1 MAQTAA
7 AHNHTSCIKPTVLN
21 VLMDITGL
29 IIDAKNATAHSLTF
43 KFSDKTTQV
52 PPAQQAAAFST
63 DVSRTSNLLK
73 TAKENMYA
81 YALHPLLWIVQH
93 KHANEVR
100 SIDLYR
106 LGFY

>member
-1 MAQTAA
+1 
-7 AHNHTSCIKPTVLN
+7 
-21 VLMDITGL
+21 MDLTGL

-43 KFSDKTTQV
+43 KSLDKITRV
-52 PPAQQAAAFST
+52 PPAQQAAVFST
-63 DVSRTSNLLK
+63 DVRRTSNLLK

-81 YALHPLLWIVQH
+81 YALHHLLWIVQH

-106 LGFY
+106 LGFYYFFF